1 MSSSTYFIT
10 GCNRGLGLEFVQQL
24 LARGQR
30 VIATCRDIA
39 TATDLT
45 ALTLKHSGQLSLVEM
60 DVSDEASMREA
71 VALLNDEAIDVFIN
85 NAGMYG
91 PRDANFGNVDG
102 PAMVEVLYTNAVAP
116 VLLTQLLIDN
126 VRKGSG
132 KKLVYVSS
140 KMGSIADNGRG
151 GSYIYRSSKTA
162 LNSVVKSLALDLA
175 PEGIATATLH
185 PGWVR
190 TDMGG
195 PNGLIDAPESV
206 SGMLNVIDGLSVAN
220 TGQFFNYDGATIAW

>member
-85 NAGMYG
+85 NAGVYG

-102 PAMVEVLYTNAVAP
+102 PAMAEVLYTNAVAP

-206 SGMLNVIDGLSVAN
+206 SGMLNVIGGLSVAN
-220 TGQFFNYDGATIAW
+220 TGQFFNYDGSTIAW